1 MKKTLKIIILYYSM
15 IPKIVF
21 TYWEGDQL
29 SELHYLTIYSLHKYN
44 PELDIIIYTDETPKN
59 ILREWNTHE
68 HSIDIQKTIS
78 LSKLIEVN
86 PNKIFLRPINFQKEY
101 QFDNNISIVFK
112 ADFTRIAKLYEHGGI
127 WFDMDILFVKPI
139 PDFFFK
145 ENIEAFIFNYSE
157 VIPTGFLASVPKSK
171 YLKNLY
177 NSSLEIIK
185 NKNLNNYQKIGPII
199 WVEEYIKLNKKRKGY
214 TNSIKTLDNNLVYP
228 FLWKDLCNL
237 FKKSNAIIPENTFGI
252 HWYNGAPYTKE
263 YINNLDINKINPNDS
278 LFSKLIYRIL
288 SSNIIHD
295 LQEST
300 VEYKNQDLQEYTIEF
315 KNSNN
320 LEQIQN
326 EHYNKILNIAN
337 NIIVTIIIPKILL
350 KTKVFTFYKCWRN
363 GYCLNSSNI
372 KIPKNIVKVILKNI

>member
-1 MKKTLKIIILYYSM
+1 MVYRGI
-15 IPKIVF
+15 
-21 TYWEGDQL
+21 E
-29 SELHYLTIYSLHKYN
+29 
-44 PELDIIIYTDETPKN
+44 
-59 ILREWNTHE
+59 
-68 HSIDIQKTIS
+68 IQK
-78 LSKLIEVN
+78 
-86 PNKIFLRPINFQKEY
+86 R
-101 QFDNNISIVFK
+101 
-112 ADFTRIAKLYEHGGI
+112 
-127 WFDMDILFVKPI
+127 
-139 PDFFFK
+139 
-145 ENIEAFIFNYSE
+145 
-157 VIPTGFLASVPKSK
+157 
-171 YLKNLY
+171 
-177 NSSLEIIK
+177 
-185 NKNLNNYQKIGPII
+185 
-199 WVEEYIKLNKKRKGY
+199 KRY
-214 TNSIKTLDNNLVYP
+214 TNLIKTLDNNLVYP

-315 KNSNN
+315 LNSNN

-326 EHYNKILNIAN
+326 EHYNKILNITN

-363 GYCLNSSNI
+363 GYCLNNSKIN
-372 KIPKNIVKVILKNI
+372 IPKNIVKVILKNI